1 MTNVTNANEVYSTD
15 RPLRILLCDDH
26 ALVMDG
32 IRSRLECFEHI
43 NIIGE
48 AGNGAEALTMA
59 GDLHPDIVLM
69 DISMPVMNGLEA
81 AEKFRET
88 LPDAK
93 VVILS
98 MHENPEYLRTAQQA
112 GAKGFILKDVS
123 SNDMVRAIET
133 VANGGEAYSSTFD
146 RITDGENINN
156 DGLPLTSRERTVL
169 RLLAKGASN
178 KHVARELDIS
188 VRTVETH
195 RRNIKRKL
203 DIDSSAGLV
212 RYAIE
217 KGLVTLDSS
226 S

>member
-1 MTNVTNANEVYSTD
+1 MRV
-15 RPLRILLCDDH
+15 LLCDDH

-43 NIIGE
+43 NIVGE
-48 AGNGAEALTMA
+48 ASNGVEALA
-59 GDLHPDIVLM
+59 LARELQPDIVLM

-88 LPDAK
+88 MPDTK

-98 MHENPEYLRTAQQA
+98 MHENPEYLRTAQEA
-112 GAKGFILKDVS
+112 GARGFILKDVS

-133 VANGGEAYSSTFD
+133 IANGGEAYSSTFE
-146 RITDGENINN
+146 RMTSGEGSNS
-156 DGLPLTSRERTVL
+156 DGLPLTTRERTVL

-217 KGLVTLDSS
+217 KGLVTLEG
-226 S
+226 

>member
-1 MTNVTNANEVYSTD
+1 MNNATFTYSAAHPM
-15 RPLRILLCDDH
+15 RVLLCDDH

-43 NIIGE
+43 TIIGE
-48 AGNGAEALTMA
+48 AGNGLEALSLA
-59 GDLHPDIVLM
+59 RELHPDIVLM

-88 LPDAK
+88 MPETK

-112 GAKGFILKDVS
+112 GARGFILKDVS

-133 VANGGEAYSSTFD
+133 IANGGEAYSSTFE
-146 RITDGENINN
+146 RISSSEGSNSDGV
-156 DGLPLTSRERTVL
+156 PLTTRERTVL

-217 KGLVTLDSS
+217 KGLVTLDS
-226 S
+226 

>member
-1 MTNVTNANEVYSTD
+1 MTNATIANEVYSTH

-43 NIIGE
+43 NIVGE

-88 LPDAK
+88 LPDTK

-98 MHENPEYLRTAQQA
+98 MHENPEYLRTARQA

-133 VANGGEAYSSTFD
+133 IANGGEVYSSSLD
-146 RITDGENINN
+146 RMSDGEDSNN
-156 DGLPLTSRERTVL
+156 DGVPLTSRERTVL

-217 KGLVTLDSS
+217 KGLVTLDSAS
-226 S
+226 

>member
-1 MTNVTNANEVYSTD
+1 MTNVTNAKEVYSTD

-43 NIIGE
+43 NIVGE
-48 AGNGAEALTMA
+48 AGTGAEALTMA
-59 GDLHPDIVLM
+59 DDLHPDIVLM

-88 LPDAK
+88 LPGTK

-133 VANGGEAYSSTFD
+133 VANGGEAFSSTFD
-146 RITDGENINN
+146 RITDGEDTAS
-156 DGLPLTSRERTVL
+156 DGVPLTSRERTVL

-217 KGLVTLDSS
+217 KGLVTLDSTS
-226 S
+226 